1 MRYTAIVV
9 GAGVALFAG
18 AACANPEVGS
28 QQPIDPPGASAPAE
42 PGAPAPPAPAPPGA
56 PDGQRPAPGQ
66 PPAGGTAVPGDRI
79 DSEALPEG
87 FPVEVAVTGQ
97 PSTLQIV
104 AEEGGCGRAS
114 AEVVEQGTERVV
126 IKLVETEPSGGVACT
141 MDIRYPKL
149 SVQLQQP
156 LGEREVVL
164 QSEKRKQ

>member
-42 PGAPAPPAPAPPGA
+42 PGVPAPPAPPAPPGTS
-56 PDGQRPAPGQ
+56 DGQKPA

-87 FPVEVAVTGQ
+87 YPVEVSTTGQ
-97 PSTLQIV
+97 PATLQVV

-114 AEVVEQGTERVV
+114 AEVVEQSAERVV

-156 LGEREVVL
+156 LGDREIVL